1 MRLAIRVTLPT
12 LLALAFFT
20 ALTGCDRASST
31 ATTQGSGGGGG
42 ASGGDKVK
50 IGFVVKDPAEP
61 WFQNEWKF
69 AQQAADEKGFDLVK
83 IGATDGN
90 LALAA
95 IDNLAAQGAKGVVIC
110 TPDTKLGPALK
121 SKADENG
128 LKLLSV
134 DDQFIDADGKPMADV
149 HHVGI
154 SARNIGKSVG
164 KALAEQMKTRGWKPA
179 ETALCVV
186 TFDELETARD
196 RTEGATEALL
206 ATGFPKDRVF
216 KAPQKTNDVPGSFA
230 AVDVLLTQ
238 HPDVKNWLV
247 CGLNDNAVL
256 GAVRAMEQ
264 RQIKPTNVIG
274 VGINGTD
281 CLDEFR
287 KPDATGFYGSILLT
301 PRRHGYETAATMYEW
316 VTAGKEPPKITYTD
330 GILITRETYEKIM
343 KEQGLL

>member
-1 MRLAIRVTLPT
+1 MHRIVTRLGVTT
-12 LLALAFFT
+12 LFVLSCAFT
-20 ALTGCDRASST
+20 AMIGCDRGSST
-31 ATTQGSGGGGG
+31 ATTQGSGTSGGGER
-42 ASGGDKVK
+42 VK
-50 IGFVVKDPAEP
+50 IGFIVKDPTEP

-90 LALAA
+90 QAMAA
-95 IDNLAAQGAKGVVIC
+95 IDNLAAQGAKGLVIC

-121 SKADENG
+121 AKADENG

-134 DDQFIDADGKPMADV
+134 DDQFMDADGKPMADV

-164 KALAEQMKTRGWKPA
+164 AALAEQMKARGWA
-179 ETALCVV
+179 VEDTGLCVV
-186 TFDELETARD
+186 SFDELETARE

-206 ATGFPKDRVF
+206 ATGFPKARVF
-216 KAPQKTNDVPGSFA
+216 RTPQKTNDVPGAFS

-238 HPDVKNWLV
+238 HPKIKNWLI

-264 RQIKPTNVIG
+264 RQVKPANVIG
-274 VGINGTD
+274 IGINGTD

-287 KPDATGFYGSILLT
+287 KPEPTGFYGSILLT
-301 PRRHGYETAATMYEW
+301 PRRHGYETAVMMQKWIAEST
-316 VTAGKEPPKITYTD
+316 EPPKITFTD
-330 GILITRETYEKIM
+330 GILITRDTYEKIM

>member
-1 MRLAIRVTLPT
+1 MRRVAWISTVPT
-12 LLALAFFT
+12 VLALTLFA
-20 ALTGCDRASST
+20 AVPGCDRGTSSP
-31 ATTQGSGGGGG
+31 TTQASGGGE
-42 ASGGDKVK
+42 KVK
-50 IGFVVKDPAEP
+50 IGFVVKDPTEP

-90 LALAA
+90 QALAA
-95 IDNLAAQGAKGVVIC
+95 IDNLAAQGAKGLVIC

-134 DDQFIDADGKPMADV
+134 DDQFMDADGKPMTDV

-154 SARNIGKSVG
+154 SAKNIGKAVG
-164 KALAEQMKTRGWKPA
+164 TALAEQYKQRGWKPQ
-179 ETALCVV
+179 ETGLCVV
-186 TFDELETARD
+186 TFDELETARE
-196 RTEGATEALL
+196 RTNGATEALL
-206 ATGFPKDRVF
+206 AAGFPKDRIF

-230 AVDVLLTQ
+230 SVDVLLTQ
-238 HPDVKNWLV
+238 QPGVKHWLV

-264 RQIKPTNVIG
+264 RGFKAANVCGI
-274 VGINGTD
+274 GINGTE

-287 KPDATGFYGSILLT
+287 KAEPTGFYASILLT
-301 PRRHGYETAATMYEW
+301 PRRHGYETALAMYEW

-330 GILITRETYEKIM
+330 GILITRDTYERIM

>member
-1 MRLAIRVTLPT
+1 MKRMAWISTIPT
-12 LLALAFFT
+12 VLALTLFA
-20 ALTGCDRASST
+20 AIPGCDRGTSSP
-31 ATTQGSGGGGG
+31 TTQ
-42 ASGGDKVK
+42 ASGGERVK
-50 IGFVVKDPAEP
+50 IGFVVKDPTEP

-90 LALAA
+90 QALAA
-95 IDNLAAQGAKGVVIC
+95 IDNLAAQGAKGLVIC

-134 DDQFIDADGKPMADV
+134 DDQFMDADGKPMTDV

-154 SARNIGKSVG
+154 SAKNIGKAVG
-164 KALAEQMKTRGWKPA
+164 TALAEQYKQRGWKPQ
-179 ETALCVV
+179 ETGLCVV
-186 TFDELETARD
+186 TFDELETARE
-196 RTEGATEALL
+196 RTNGATEALL
-206 ATGFPKDRVF
+206 AAGFPKDRIF

-238 HPDVKNWLV
+238 QPGVKHWLV

-264 RQIKPTNVIG
+264 RGFKAANVCGI
-274 VGINGTD
+274 GINGTE

-287 KPDATGFYGSILLT
+287 KAEPTGFYASILLT
-301 PRRHGYETAATMYEW
+301 PRRHGYETALAMYEW

-330 GILITRETYEKIM
+330 GILITRDTYERIM

>member
-1 MRLAIRVTLPT
+1 MTRFVLRWIPLS
-12 LLALAFFT
+12 LLAVALAMMAGGCEREGGGT
-20 ALTGCDRASST
+20 AGP
-31 ATTQGSGGGGG
+31 TTQGSGGAGG
-42 ASGGDKVK
+42 VK
-50 IGFVVKDPAEP
+50 IGFVVKDPTEP

-69 AQQAADEKGFDLVK
+69 AQQAADEQGFSLVK

-90 LALAA
+90 QAMAAL
-95 IDNLAAQGAKGVVIC
+95 DNLAAQGAKGLVIC
-110 TPDTKLGPALK
+110 TPDTKLGPSLK
-121 SKADENG
+121 AKADENG

-134 DDQFIDADGKPMADV
+134 DDQFLDADGKPMADV

-154 SARNIGKSVG
+154 SATNIGKAVG
-164 KALAEQMKTRGWKPA
+164 AALAEQMKTRGWKPA
-179 ETALCVV
+179 ETGLCVV
-186 TFDELETARD
+186 TFDELETARH
-196 RTEGATEALL
+196 RTDGATDALV
-206 ATGFPKDRVF
+206 AAGFPKDRVF

-238 HPDVKNWLV
+238 QQGVKNWLV

-264 RQIKPTNVIG
+264 RQIKPANICG
-274 VGINGTD
+274 IGINGTD

-287 KPDATGFYGSILLT
+287 KAEPTGFYASVLLT
-301 PRRHGYETAATMYEW
+301 PRRHGYETAAMMHKW
-316 VTAGKEPPKITYTD
+316 VTAGEEPPKITYTD

>member
-1 MRLAIRVTLPT
+1 MNRPSLRLIVSTAFTLSI
-12 LLALAFFT
+12 LA
-20 ALTGCDRASST
+20 ALSATGCDRGST
-31 ATTQGSGGGGG
+31 ATTQGSGG
-42 ASGGDKVK
+42 SGVK
-50 IGFVVKDPAEP
+50 IGFVVKDPTEP

-69 AQQAADEKGFDLVK
+69 AQQAADEMGFTLVK

-90 LALAA
+90 AA
-95 IDNLAAQGAKGVVIC
+95 MAAMDNLAAQGAKGVVIC

-134 DDQFIDADGKPMADV
+134 DDQFMDAEGKPMTDV

-164 KALAEQMKTRGWKPA
+164 VALAEQMKARKWNPA
-179 ETALCVV
+179 ETGLCVV

-206 ATGFPKDRVF
+206 ASGFPKDRVF
-216 KAPQKTNDVPGSFA
+216 KAPQKTNDMIGSSN

-238 HPDVKNWLV
+238 QPGVKNWLI

-256 GAVRAMEQ
+256 GGVRAMEQ
-264 RQIKPTNVIG
+264 RGLKAANVCGI
-274 VGINGTD
+274 GINGTD

-287 KPDATGFYGSILLT
+287 KSEPTGFYGSILLT
-301 PRRHGYETAATMYEW
+301 PRRHGYETAATMYKW
-316 VTAGKEPPKITYTD
+316 VTDGTEPPKITYTD
-330 GILITRETYEKIM
+330 GILITRDTYEKIM

>member
-1 MRLAIRVTLPT
+1 MAWISTVTVLWAGT
-12 LLALAFFT
+12 LLAAI
-20 ALTGCDRASST
+20 AGCDRGTSSSP
-31 ATTQGSGGGGG
+31 TQAAGG
-42 ASGGDKVK
+42 GGDKVK
-50 IGFVVKDPAEP
+50 IGFVVKDPTEP

-69 AQQAADEKGFDLVK
+69 AQQAADEKGFELVK

-95 IDNLAAQGAKGVVIC
+95 IDNLAAQGAKGLVIC
-110 TPDTKLGPALK
+110 TPDTKLGPALQ

-134 DDQFIDADGKPMADV
+134 DDQFMDADGKPMTDV

-154 SARNIGKSVG
+154 SAKNIGKSVG
-164 KALAEQMKTRGWKPA
+164 TALAEQYKKRGWKPE
-179 ETALCVV
+179 ETGLCVV
-186 TFDELETARD
+186 TFDELETARE
-196 RTEGATEALL
+196 RTNGATEELL
-206 ATGFPKDRVF
+206 SAGFPKDRVF
-216 KAPQKTNDVPGSFA
+216 KAPQKTNDVPGAFA

-238 HPDVKNWLV
+238 QPSVKNWLV

-256 GAVRAMEQ
+256 GGVRALEQ
-264 RQIKPTNVIG
+264 RGFKAANVCGI
-274 VGINGTD
+274 GINGTD

-287 KPDATGFYGSILLT
+287 KAEPTGFYASVLLT
-301 PRRHGYETAATMYEW
+301 PRRHGYETAEMMHKW
-316 VTAGKEPPKITYTD
+316 VTDGAEPPKITYTD